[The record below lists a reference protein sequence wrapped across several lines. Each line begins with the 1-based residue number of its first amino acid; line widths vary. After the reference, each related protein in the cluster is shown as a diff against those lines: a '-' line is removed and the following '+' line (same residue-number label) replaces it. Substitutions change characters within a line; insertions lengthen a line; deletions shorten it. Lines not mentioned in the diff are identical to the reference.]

1 MVSSAVQEKLDAGL
15 RRVPDQTHFECKNRM
30 GDLFSG
36 TLSFLVE
43 SLKLAGSGSLR
54 IAKCIHAEYLTV

>member
-15 RRVPDQTHFECKNRM
+15 RRVPDQTHFECRNRM

-36 TLSFLVE
+36 ILSFFVE
-43 SLKLAGSGSLR
+43 SLNWQDQARCRSLS
-54 IAKCIHAEYLTV
+54 AFMPNT

>member
-15 RRVPDQTHFECKNRM
+15 RRLPDQTHFECRNRM

-36 TLSFLVE
+36 ILSFFVE
-43 SLKLAGSGSLR
+43 SLNWPDPGRCGFLSAFMPN
-54 IAKCIHAEYLTV
+54 T

>member
-30 GDLFSG
+30 GDLFSV
-36 TLSFLVE
+36 TLPFFVE
-43 SLKLAGSGSLR
+43 SLRLAGAGSLR
-54 IAKCIHAEYLTV
+54 VPKCIHAEYLTV